1 MRSRVLAS
9 VAVIL
14 VAASS
19 LFAQSTTGTISGTA
33 LDESKAILPGVTVT
47 VTNQA
52 TQVSRTIVTD
62 ERGRYRALNLAPG
75 TYQVA
80 ADLAGF
86 QPLLLKGLDVTI
98 GNAVTVDLT
107 LKLGGIQE
115 QVTVEGEAQQLDLTT
130 TTVGG
135 VVTTKQIA
143 ELPLN
148 GRSFMQLATLQPGVI
163 VSRATGRDFTGGYG
177 NTQVSVAGA
186 RPEQTGYLLEG
197 TNIADISDKAP
208 SSMAGVMLGVD
219 TVQEFSVQTH
229 GYSAEFGRAAGGI
242 ISAVTKSGSNSLRGS
257 AFEFHRDSAWDAPN
271 YFDVG
276 DEPPPFKRN
285 QFGAT
290 LGGPIVKNS
299 LFFFGSYE
307 GLRQQLATT
316 QVARLPNA
324 AAHNGIIP
332 VAGVLTNV
340 GVNPLVKP
348 YLDLL
353 YPIPTGRDYGDGT
366 AEHRHAVTD
375 PTTENFYVGKIDYQ
389 ANQKDSFIFR
399 LSVDP
404 SDTKA
409 SQEHPL
415 FREYQTTNTRYTTL
429 QHQRVFSS
437 SVLNQLRVAINRTK
451 RTDTVRP
458 LVDIPANMFFTTDK
472 DPETGAPYWGVI
484 NITGVSAAG
493 STATL
498 PVQYVQNL
506 YQLSDTFTWN
516 RGKQTMKFGGEWHRY
531 HFDGYSNSRYGG
543 EFRFRNLQEF
553 LTLRRSSTALAD
565 RFTGNMPNSDTN
577 RNMRQNYFAFFAQD
591 DYDVKDNLSLNVGV
605 RYEFVT
611 TPYERSGKVAGLLNL
626 TDLESGPMGVTPGSD
641 FFKNPSVG
649 HGIAPRI
656 GVSWRPGGGTRNV
669 VKAGY
674 GIFYQPL
681 TVSFYRGTSF
691 RIYPYFAGVDM
702 RQPAVFG
709 PAIQTVLNAGVGSGA
724 IQKRSEF
731 IYYDAKQP
739 YSQHFY
745 ANFQRD
751 LGKGFMAELGLLGSR
766 GKNMPFY
773 GDPNS
778 VPAEQMPDG
787 RWRVVPGAGLR
798 YPSWGRIRTRIN
810 IAESWYNGMTLTLN
824 RRFAQG
830 LMFQGTYTLGK
841 SIDTW
846 SGGLIGGN
854 DYDTGAGSATNWWCP
869 SCEKGRSSFDV
880 RHNFMFNAVYVLPFG
895 QNLKGLAGA
904 LGSGWQIGGIVGLAS
919 GVPFTV
925 FNGFDRA
932 GDLQSDATMQK
943 PDLATGASNNPILG
957 KPEQWF
963 DPLAFN
969 LPQAGYYGNLGRNTL
984 EGPGLATVDFS
995 FFKNTRVSRS
1005 NLQIRLEIFNLF
1017 DRANFAP
1024 PSDVALFNPDGTRRE
1039 GVGRITRTS
1048 TTARQIQLGMK
1059 ITF

>member
-1 MRSRVLAS
+1 MRSRVFLF
-9 VAVIL
+9 VATVL
-14 VAASS
+14 LAASS
-19 LFAQSTTGTISGTA
+19 LAAQSTTGSISGVA
-33 LDESKAILPGVTVT
+33 IDESKAILPGVTVT

-52 TQVSRTIVTD
+52 TEVSRTSVTD
-62 ERGRYRALNLAPG
+62 ERGRYRALNLQPG
-75 TYQVA
+75 IYAVA

-86 QPLLLKGLDVTI
+86 QPLTFKDIEVTI
-98 GNAVTVDLT
+98 GNNVTLELL
-107 LKLGGIQE
+107 LKLGGVQE
-115 QVTVEGEAQQLDLTT
+115 QVTVEGEVQQLDLKA

-135 VVTTKQIA
+135 VVSTKQIA

-163 VSRATGRDFTGGYG
+163 VSRSTARDFTGGYG
-177 NTQVSVAGA
+177 STQVAVAGA
-186 RPEQTGYLLEG
+186 RPEMTGYLLEG

-242 ISAVTKSGSNSLRGS
+242 ISAVTKSGTNQLRGS

-290 LGGPIVKNS
+290 LGGPVLKNR
-299 LFFFGSYE
+299 LFFFASYE

-324 AAHNGIIP
+324 LAHQGIIP
-332 VAGVLTNV
+332 VNGVLTNV
-340 GVNPLVKP
+340 GVNPLVRP

-353 YPIPTGRDYGDGT
+353 YPIPDGRDFGDGT
-366 AEHRHAVTD
+366 AEFRHAETD
-375 PTTENFYVGKIDYQ
+375 PTTENFYVGKLDWQ
-389 ANQKDSFIFR
+389 ASQQDSFIVR

-404 SDTKA
+404 SETQA
-409 SQEHPL
+409 SQAHPL
-415 FREYQTTNTRYTTL
+415 FRESQTTNTRYFTG

-437 SVLNQLRVAINRTK
+437 SVLNQVRFAINRT
-451 RTDTVRP
+451 RRSDTVSP
-458 LVDIPANMFFTTDK
+458 TVDIPANLFFTADK
-472 DPETGAPYWGVI
+472 HPETGEPYWGVL
-484 NITGVSAAG
+484 NVTGMSAAG

-498 PVQYVQNL
+498 PVLYVQNL

-516 RGKQTMKFGGEWHRY
+516 RGKQTMKFGGEWQRY
-531 HFDGYSNSRYGG
+531 HFDGYSNSRFGG

-553 LTLRRSSTALAD
+553 LTLRRSATAAAD
-565 RFTGNMPNSDTN
+565 RFTGNMPNSDTD

-591 DYDVKDNLSLNVGV
+591 DYDVKDNLSLNVGL

-611 TPYERSGKVAGLLNL
+611 TPYDLNGKVAGLLSL
-626 TDLESGPMGVTPGSD
+626 DDLESGPKGVTPGSP
-641 FFKNPSVG
+641 FFDNPSPS
-649 HGIAPRI
+649 HGLAPRV
-656 GVSWRPGGGTRNV
+656 GVSWRPGSEKNV

-681 TVSFYRGTSF
+681 TTSFYRGTSF
-691 RIYPYFAGVDM
+691 RIFPYFAGVDI
-702 RQPAVFG
+702 RTPAVFG
-709 PAIQTVLNAGVGSGA
+709 AGIQTLLNQGTGLAV
-724 IQKRSEF
+724 QKRSEF
-731 IYYDAKQP
+731 IYYDTNQP
-739 YSQHFY
+739 YSQHIY
-745 ANFQRD
+745 VNYQRE
-751 LGKGFMAELGLLGSR
+751 LGGYTAEVGLLGST
-766 GKNMPFY
+766 GSNLPFY

-787 RWRVVPGAGLR
+787 RWRVVPGEGLR

-810 IAESWYNGMTLTLN
+810 VAESWYNGMTLSLN
-824 RRFAQG
+824 RRFAKG
-830 LMFQGTYTLGK
+830 LMFQGSYTLGK
-841 SIDTW
+841 SMDTW
-846 SGGLIGGN
+846 SGGQIGGN

-869 SCEKGRSSFDV
+869 SCEKGRSNYDV
-880 RHNFMFNAVYVLPFG
+880 RHNFVFNAVYVLPFG
-895 QNLKGLAGA
+895 QNLTGMAGA
-904 LGSGWQIGGIVGLAS
+904 VGKGWQVGGILNLAS

-925 FNGFDRA
+925 FAGFDRA
-932 GDLQSDATMQK
+932 GDLQSDSEMQK
-943 PDLATGASNNPILG
+943 PDLAAGASSNPILG
-957 KPEQWF
+957 DPNQWF
-963 DPLAFN
+963 DPSSFL

-995 FFKNTRVSRS
+995 VFKNTKIGPT
-1005 NLQIRLEIFNLF
+1005 NFQIRLEMFNMLN
-1017 DRANFAP
+1017 RANFAP
-1024 PSDVALFNPDGTRRE
+1024 PSEVMLFNPNGSRRQ
-1039 GVGRITRTS
+1039 GVGQITRTS
-1048 TTARQIQLGMK
+1048 TTARQIQLGAK